1 VFKRRNIGQSRLG
14 KLTCFRA
21 GQGQVEGTVMSANAQ
36 VTKMSSL
43 SWSPL
48 IEPLLA
54 YRVLKI
60 GTRYIRYGRKK
71 FVQLN
76 FGAAEVLSD

>member
-1 VFKRRNIGQSRLG
+1 
-14 KLTCFRA
+14 
-21 GQGQVEGTVMSANAQ
+21 MSANAQ